1 MIVTDKKTI
10 LIIDD
15 EPDTVSYFKGLL
27 EDNGYATVTAENG
40 EKGLAKVGDSI
51 PDQITL
57 DVTMPEMSGVK
68 FYKTMRDD
76 EKYKNVPIIFI
87 TGVSHDFKS
96 FISSRK
102 QVPAPDGYIAKPIDK
117 KKLLQLVG
125 DLIGVPAK

>member
-51 PDQITL
+51 PDLITL